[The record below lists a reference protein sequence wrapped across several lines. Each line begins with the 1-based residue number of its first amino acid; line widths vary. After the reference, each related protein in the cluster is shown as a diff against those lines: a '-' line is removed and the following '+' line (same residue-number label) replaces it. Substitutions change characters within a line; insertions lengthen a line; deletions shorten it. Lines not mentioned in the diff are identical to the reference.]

1 MPNETSRV
9 KAEIREADEQEL
21 LRLLQTYKQ
30 EHFQLRMQAATSAL
44 DNPKRI
50 WFVRKAI
57 ARIEMALS
65 QKRSQGVAQ

>member
-9 KAEIREADEQEL
+9 KTEIRDASEEEL
-21 LRLLQTYKQ
+21 VRMLQTYKQ

-50 WFVRKAI
+50 WFVRKTI
-57 ARIEMALS
+57 ARIETALG
-65 QKRSQGVAQ
+65 QRRSQGVAQ